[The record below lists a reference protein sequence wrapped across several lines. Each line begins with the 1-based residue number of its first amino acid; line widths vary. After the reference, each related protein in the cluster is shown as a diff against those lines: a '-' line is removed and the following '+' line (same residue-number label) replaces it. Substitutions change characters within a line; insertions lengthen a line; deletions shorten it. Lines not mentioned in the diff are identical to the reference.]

1 MLVLLVWFGFSAFG
15 IFTQTDSADGVVA
28 GDGLDQSP
36 VGPLTELAPD
46 PCEAVPV
53 AVLGGR
59 DGFPRLVRQELV
71 LRLQVVQGLQAVGGD
86 GGLLS
91 SVQAVLANAEHS
103 GVEFQRNRPGV
114 SVEHVMLGDC
124 ARSVC
129 GDRQPAVILIR
140 FYYICWFCNLRSR
153 ALSGDPED
161 SETSHPALICPAGL
175 GELVVLGCGERSLE
189 VHLHSLALGLAHL
202 LRSEAGDDREPES
215 LVVFLRVTSAIII
228 LLLGYFIG

>member
-1 MLVLLVWFGFSAFG
+1 MV
-15 IFTQTDSADGVVA
+15 T

-36 VGPLTELAPD
+36 VCPLTERAPD

-91 SVQAVLANAEHS
+91 SVQAVLANVEHS

-140 FYYICWFCNLRSR
+140 FYFICWFCNLRSR

-202 LRSEAGDDREPES
+202 LLSEAGDDREPES